1 MEIPESTREYLSPTY
16 WNERFKVEDAYE
28 WLGSY
33 ECFAP
38 KLHQYLGEEER
49 GGEAAPGPGPFDRV
63 LVVGN
68 GNSQMGQRVALD
80 RGLVSEPEACC
91 ITDIAPVVVDK
102 SRENARAGFFGAG
115 GGREEDADP
124 RLARVSWAVCDMLNM
139 PFRSHSIDLIIEK
152 GAMDVFEVDRGK
164 DPWHPNERTTER
176 MHRWLAECHRVL
188 APGGML
194 ISLSFAQPHFRRLLF
209 DAEGYSWIV
218 RDLAYTTE
226 ESFTPSAAS
235 AGADSTSTVTAATT
249 ANTTSASAGD
259 GGSGGSGEVKVKG
272 IWEYFIYFAR
282 KGQRDPNRVYCRRQ
296 MGRSGSG
303 GEGEGAGGWALG
315 VDEED
320 LEDKEDFLLQI
331 GIDDD

>member
-1 MEIPESTREYLSPTY
+1 MEIPENTTEYLSPTY

-38 KLHQYLGEEER
+38 ELRQYLREER
-49 GGEAAPGPGPFDRV
+49 QSGDAPGPSLGSFDRV

-68 GNSQMGQRVALD
+68 SRMGQRVALD
-80 RGLVSEPEACC
+80 RELVSEPEACC

-102 SRENARAGFFGAG
+102 SRENARLGRFGAG
-115 GGREEDADP
+115 AAAAGDGKDEEADP
-124 RLARVSWAVCDMLNM
+124 RLARASWAVCDMLNM

-152 GAMDVFEVDRGK
+152 GAMDVLEVDRGK

-176 MHRWLAECHRVL
+176 MHRWLAECHRIL
-188 APGGML
+188 APGGLL
-194 ISLSFAQPHFRRLLF
+194 ISLSFAQPHFRRLAF
-209 DAEGYSWIV
+209 DAKGYSWIV

-226 ESFTPSAAS
+226 ESYTAA
-235 AGADSTSTVTAATT
+235 ADSD
-249 ANTTSASAGD
+249 SAEGAPALA
-259 GGSGGSGEVKVKG
+259 KVKG

-282 KGQRDPNRVYCRRQ
+282 KGERDPDGAYSRREA
-296 MGRSGSG
+296 GRGN
-303 GEGEGAGGWALG
+303 GEDDGDGAGRWALG

-320 LEDKEDFLLQI
+320 LEDREDFLMQMGL
-331 GIDDD
+331 